1 MKKNFY
7 LDVVIFIACLICLIT
22 GLMLD
27 FHLIAGGREVRH
39 YWREIHT
46 YVGYAMAAGVLLHI
60 IWHVK
65 WIKAAAKQIFCKK

>member
-7 LDVVIFIACLICLIT
+7 LDLVIFIACLACLIT

-27 FHLIAGGREVRH
+27 FHLFEGGRDVRH
-39 YWREIHT
+39 YWRDIHAYIG
-46 YVGYAMAAGVLLHI
+46 YVMAAGVLLHI

>member
-1 MKKNFY
+1 MLIWFCEVNEMKKNFY

-46 YVGYAMAAGVLLHI
+46 YIGYAMEAGVLLNI
-60 IWHVK
+60 I
-65 WIKAAAKQIFCKK
+65 